1 MYRDTVQI
9 QSFYATPLGVTVT
22 RLLDPYVRPFWDG
35 RADSYN
41 AVFGYGPPFLNM
53 IDDAA
58 KAKAI
63 ALMPARHG
71 AVIWPQTGAVRTIL
85 SKGHNLPLPDV
96 HLDRLMLTHS
106 LEFDDDPAR
115 LLDEC
120 WRVLDGAGKLLVMVP
135 NRRGIWT
142 HRETT
147 PLGHGRPFSRRQLE
161 TALTQHGF
169 EVNRV
174 HRVVFIPPVQRGPL
188 LRFASSCERFGQ
200 RCWPALGAILLIEAT
215 KMLYAP
221 AGNTRKVGTGKSSVL
236 QVLSPSPYI
245 DS

>member
-9 QSFYATPLGVTVT
+9 QAFYETPLGVTVT
-22 RLLDPYVRPFWDG
+22 RLLDPYVRPFWDQ
-35 RADSYN
+35 RADAHN
-41 AVFGYGPPFLNM
+41 AVFGYGLPFLDM

-58 KAKAI
+58 KAKAV
-63 ALMPARHG
+63 ALMPAKHG
-71 AVIWPQTGAVRTIL
+71 AVIWPETGRSRTIL
-85 SKGHNLPLPDV
+85 TKGHNLPLSDV
-96 HLDRLMLTHS
+96 QLDRLMLAHA
-106 LEFDDDPAR
+106 LEFDDDPAC
-115 LLDEC
+115 LLDES

-161 TALTQHGF
+161 TALMHHGF

-200 RCWPALGAILLIEAT
+200 RCWPALGAILIIEAT

-221 AGNTRKVGTGKSSVL
+221 AGNTRKVASRKSSVL
-236 QVLSPSPYI
+236 QVLSP
-245 DS
+245 

>member
-1 MYRDTVQI
+1 MYRDTVKI
-9 QSFYATPLGVTVT
+9 QSFYETPLGVTVT
-22 RLLDPYVRPFWDG
+22 RLLDPYVRSFWDD
-35 RADSYN
+35 RVDAYN
-41 AVFGYGPPFLNM
+41 VAFGYGPPFLNM

-58 KAKAI
+58 KARAI

-71 AVIWPQTGAVRTIL
+71 AVIWPQTGQVRTIL
-85 SKGHNLPLPDV
+85 TKGHNLPVPDV
-96 HLDRLMLTHS
+96 QLDRLMLAHA

-120 WRVLDGAGKLLVMVP
+120 WRILDGAGRLLVMVP

-147 PLGHGRPFSRRQLE
+147 PFGHGRPFSRRQLQ

-188 LRFASSCERFGQ
+188 LRFASSCEQIGQ

-221 AGNTRKVGTGKSSVL
+221 AGNTRKVATGKSSVL
-236 QVLSPSPYI
+236 QALSS
-245 DS
+245 